1 MTMPFDSAHLLPIL
15 PEVAILV
22 TAGVVL
28 VTDLYKQEDD
38 EGRSHG
44 LTLFGLLIAFVLT
57 GLVGGGE
64 RTVIFDGNVVQD
76 AMSGLLKQAILIVS
90 ALAFIYARP
99 WLRDRQLLLVEFYV
113 LGLCAVLGMLVMV
126 AANSLLTLY
135 LGLELLSLSMY
146 ALVAFDRDS
155 KTGPE
160 AAMKYFVLGS
170 LGSGLLLYGASMI
183 YGATGSIE
191 MGAVLQAVAKPESM
205 TTVLVF
211 GIAFLVIGIGFKF
224 AAVPFH
230 MWLPDTYEGAPT
242 PVALILSSAPKIAAF
257 ALAVRLLIDGL
268 EPLYPHWEGMLVI
281 LAVLSIILGNVVAI
295 AQTNIKR
302 MLGYSTISHVG
313 FIFLGLIAGSDQGY
327 ASAMFYTIVY
337 AITSAGA
344 FGILTLLSREGFDAE
359 KIEDLKGLND
369 RDPLFA
375 AMMALMMFS
384 LAGVPPTVGF
394 MGKLLVL
401 EAVVRVDMLWLAILA
416 VALSIVGAFYYLRV
430 VKYIYFEQ
438 ATVNEPIFTP
448 GGTRL
453 TMTLNGLAVLY
464 LGIFPASL
472 LGLCQAAFS

>member
-1 MTMPFDSAHLLPIL
+1 MPFDSAHLLPIL

-22 TAGVVL
+22 TAGIVL
-28 VTDLYKQEDD
+28 VVDLYKKGHD

-44 LTLFGLLIAFVLT
+44 LTLLGLLVAFGLT

-64 RTVIFDGNVVQD
+64 RTVVFDGNVVRD
-76 AMSGLLKQAILIVS
+76 AMSDLLKGAILIVS

-126 AANSLLTLY
+126 SANSLLTLY

-170 LGSGLLLYGASMI
+170 LGSGMLLYGASMI

-191 MGAVLQAVAKPESM
+191 MGAVVQAVAKPEAM

-242 PVALILSSAPKIAAF
+242 PVALILSSAPKMAAF

-268 EPLYPHWEGMLVI
+268 GPLHPHWEGMLVI

-313 FIFLGLIAGSDQGY
+313 FILLGLLAGSDQGY
-327 ASAMFYTIVY
+327 AAAMFYTIVY
-337 AITSAGA
+337 AVTSAGA
-344 FGILTLLSREGFDAE
+344 FGILTILSREGFDAE
-359 KIEDLKGLND
+359 NIEDLKGLND
-369 RDPLFA
+369 RDPLYA

-401 EAVVRVDMLWLAILA
+401 EAVVRVDMLWLAIVA

-438 ATVNEPIFTP
+438 AAVNEPIFAT

-453 TMTLNGLAVLY
+453 AMTLNGLAVLF
-464 LGIFPASL
+464 LGIFPATL
-472 LGLCQAAFS
+472 LGLCQAAFR

>member
-1 MTMPFDSAHLLPIL
+1 
-15 PEVAILV
+15 
-22 TAGVVL
+22 
-28 VTDLYKQEDD
+28 
-38 EGRSHG
+38 
-44 LTLFGLLIAFVLT
+44 
-57 GLVGGGE
+57 
-64 RTVIFDGNVVQD
+64 
-76 AMSGLLKQAILIVS
+76 
-90 ALAFIYARP
+90 
-99 WLRDRQLLLVEFYV
+99 
-113 LGLCAVLGMLVMV
+113 
-126 AANSLLTLY
+126 
-135 LGLELLSLSMY
+135 
-146 ALVAFDRDS
+146 
-155 KTGPE
+155 
-160 AAMKYFVLGS
+160 
-170 LGSGLLLYGASMI
+170 
-183 YGATGSIE
+183 
-191 MGAVLQAVAKPESM
+191 
-205 TTVLVF
+205 VLVF

-242 PVALILSSAPKIAAF
+242 PVALILSSAPKMAAF
-257 ALAVRLLIDGL
+257 ALAARLLIDGL

>member
-1 MTMPFDSAHLLPIL
+1 MPFDSAHLLPIL

-22 TAGVVL
+22 TAGIVL
-28 VTDLYKQEDD
+28 VVDLYKKGHD

-44 LTLFGLLIAFVLT
+44 LTLLGLLVAFGLT

-64 RTVIFDGNVVQD
+64 RTVVFDGNVVRD
-76 AMSGLLKQAILIVS
+76 AMSDLLKGAILIVS

-126 AANSLLTLY
+126 SANSLLTLY

-146 ALVAFDRDS
+146 ALVAFDRES

-170 LGSGLLLYGASMI
+170 LGSGMLLYGASMI

-191 MGAVLQAVAKPESM
+191 MGAVVQAVAKPEAM

-242 PVALILSSAPKIAAF
+242 PVALILSSAPKMAAF

-268 EPLYPHWEGMLVI
+268 GPLHPHWEGMLVI

-313 FIFLGLIAGSDQGY
+313 FILLGLLAGSDQGY
-327 ASAMFYTIVY
+327 AAAMFYTIVY
-337 AITSAGA
+337 AVTSAGA
-344 FGILTLLSREGFDAE
+344 FGILTILSREGFDAE
-359 KIEDLKGLND
+359 NIEDLKGLND
-369 RDPLFA
+369 RDPLYA

-401 EAVVRVDMLWLAILA
+401 EAVVRVDMLWLAIVA

-438 ATVNEPIFTP
+438 AAVTEPIFTT

-453 TMTLNGLAVLY
+453 AMTLNGLAVLF
-464 LGIFPASL
+464 LGIFPATL
-472 LGLCQAAFS
+472 LGLCQAAFR